1 MLWMHNIAGSIFL
14 TKSKQFGKF
23 SSSISAFQVFIF
35 RTMMFNYNGSVS
47 RRIVE
52 V

>member
-1 MLWMHNIAGSIFL
+1 MLWMHNIASSILL
-14 TKSKQFGKF
+14 TKSKQF